1 MVTSVNSPVDG
12 EVVTYDPRGF
22 WAQHSI
28 FQVYF
33 GREGLNKVVPK
44 INDWVINPETKQT
57 MLCTAV
63 DETTLIPTLRD
74 ITSQD
79 DNSMTDAV
87 GGLPDTYRVSFDTT
101 SLPYTLQV
109 DPRLRFGGSDIAYAR
124 LYRGTNAE
132 DTASIISMMYD
143 NQGNFLTN
151 NIPLD
156 DVARHNVTNIL
167 EKCVRV
173 CKTTTELSNG
183 EYVTLAL
190 LSSENRVATTRTL
203 RVVKTSWIAAA
214 AVDTRSVT
222 HVSLISPYLSQVN
235 PNVLEVPINVQL
247 NALNI
252 FAQVHYSDGTVSD
265 PQTLTG
271 KFALLGIE
279 QFAGVSPSQDA
290 RLTLRY
296 TLDNDEPASAATTAD
311 GKFVTTPY
319 RLITSPQQGAFTIKL
334 SGYPAWNSTEH
345 AYRMHWF
352 LTDLNRQTMLNV
364 TSQVY
369 YNESSDVFDGTK
381 LGQIQRLSV
390 RINLRDIS
398 SSYPSF
404 IQQGFQTVT
413 LDKTGDQ
420 PGPNWRIAFD
430 INQQPLFGE
439 TLHARA
445 VMITQNLWRVN
456 VRFGAANFQDWLERI
471 FYDAKP
477 LYDIRS
483 ETKAPQPTHMVIFR
497 DNVRTEVPIDQWDKE
512 FQVSVNFSTASN
524 IQIQF
529 IRKEANTT
537 LTLGVIAM
545 PIKRV

>member
-1 MVTSVNSPVDG
+1 MVTQVTSPVDG

-28 FQVYF
+28 LQVYF

-44 INDWVINPETKQT
+44 INDWVINPETRQT
-57 MLCTAV
+57 MICTAV
-63 DETTLIPTLRD
+63 DELTLIPTLRD
-74 ITSQD
+74 ISSQD
-79 DNSMTDAV
+79 DTSMTDAV
-87 GGLPDTYRVSFDTT
+87 GGLPDTYRLSYDTNT
-101 SLPYTLQV
+101 LPYTLQV
-109 DPRLRFGGSDIAYAR
+109 DPRFRVGGSDVAYAR

-132 DTASIISMMYD
+132 DSASIISMIYD
-143 NQGNFLTN
+143 NQGNLLTN

-167 EKCVRV
+167 EKGVRV
-173 CKTTTELSNG
+173 CKTTANLSNG
-183 EYVTLAL
+183 EYVTLAI

-214 AVDTRSVT
+214 AVDTRTVT
-222 HVSLISPYLSQVN
+222 HVSLISPYLSAVN

-252 FAQVHYSDGTVSD
+252 FAQVHYSDGSISD
-265 PQTLTG
+265 PQSITG

-311 GKFVTTPY
+311 GKFVTAAY
-319 RLITSPQQGAFTIKL
+319 RLVTTPQQGAFTIKL
-334 SGYPAWNSTEH
+334 AGYPSWNATEH

-381 LGQIQRLSV
+381 FGQIQRLSV

-398 SSYPSF
+398 LSYPSF
-404 IQQGFQTVT
+404 VHPQIQNVT
-413 LDKTGDQ
+413 LDKAGDQ
-420 PGPNWRIAFD
+420 PGPNWRVAFD
-430 INQQPLFGE
+430 INQTPLFGT
-439 TLHARA
+439 TLYARA
-445 VMITQNLWRVN
+445 AMITQNLWRVN
-456 VRFGAANFQDWLERI
+456 VRFGAANFQEWLERI
-471 FYDAKP
+471 YYDSRP
-477 LYDIRS
+477 LYDARV
-483 ETKAPQPTHMVIFR
+483 ENRPPQPTHMVIFR

-529 IRKEANTT
+529 IQKKDNAT
-537 LTLGVIAM
+537 LILGVIAM
-545 PIKRV
+545 PVKRV